1 MSMVA
6 VASGSPGCVS
16 RETGGPSRPPAFRS
30 GTKPLSRTVSDPFDP
45 DEGAPRSSADR
56 DAELFVAVI
65 SGQSSETSS
74 VPSARGKPTADGSA
88 VLCPFDF
95 ETVSDPVSR
104 PGLKVSSL
112 RTFAIHPPRRTA
124 VP

>member
-1 MSMVA
+1 MSIVE
-6 VASGSPGCVS
+6 VASGSTGCVS
-16 RETGGPSRPPAFRS
+16 RETGFMSWLPAFRS

-45 DEGAPRSSADR
+45 DEGAPRSSADCG
-56 DAELFVAVI
+56 AELSWAVT

-88 VLCPFDF
+88 VLCPFEP
-95 ETVSDPVSR
+95 ETVSAPDFR
-104 PGLKVSSL
+104 DGLKVRIL
-112 RTFAIHPPRRTA
+112 RTFAIHPPRRTV

>member
-1 MSMVA
+1 MSIVD
-6 VASGSPGCVS
+6 VASGSTGCVS
-16 RETGGPSRPPAFRS
+16 RETDNPSGLPVFRS

-56 DAELFVAVI
+56 DAELFSAVS

-74 VPSARGKPTADGSA
+74 VHSAPGKPTADGSA
-88 VLCPFDF
+88 VLCPPEVD
-95 ETVSDPVSR
+95 TVSELVSR
-104 PGLKVSSL
+104 LGLKVNIL
-112 RTFAIHPPRRTA
+112 RTLAIHPPRRTA

>member
-1 MSMVA
+1 MSIVA
-6 VASGSPGCVS
+6 VASGSTGCVS
-16 RETGGPSRPPAFRS
+16 RETGDPSGPPEFRS

-45 DEGAPRSSADR
+45 DEGAPRSSAEG
-56 DAELFVAVI
+56 DAELSCAVS

-104 PGLKVSSL
+104 LGLKVSKR